1 MKLGLGLSGSAGGA
15 KPDVNILVI
24 GQSLGNL
31 MFNDPSFTNPT
42 AGIDA
47 LRSEL
52 KKYFGQ
58 INVINAA
65 RNGIAIMNENA
76 GAAGSYLAADE
87 TSKSMDYTA
96 LITNGVSG
104 AGLNNGD
111 IDFIIQIIGNTDAS
125 GMDDGTPSVNAMKSA
140 MSALKDNLLS
150 DFTHALYGIIPL
162 GADLNSNQF
171 TGFLNFGKAEYEFI
185 RDNTD
190 ALEMPSY
197 LAGPFKDDT
206 HLSEAG
212 AIDFWPRVARRIAG
226 MKNRIGQKN
235 TLGPRISGIDFDI
248 ANNLIFLSLEFDG
261 TTHWSVGNEPKHFVF
276 DINGALYNPA
286 FVVKDTDDPSRVRT
300 RPNGYTI
307 QSGDIVRVE
316 AMTSNFKGLS
326 IEDILKDGNNYPCRP
341 VTDIEGTV

>member
-1 MKLGLGLSGSAGGA
+1 MKLGLGLSGGAGGA
-15 KPDVNILVI
+15 KPSVNILVI

-31 MFNDPSFTNPT
+31 MFNDPSFTHPT

-52 KKYFGQ
+52 RKYFGR

-65 RNGIAIMNENA
+65 RNGIAIMNQNA

-87 TSKSMDYTA
+87 TSKSTDYTA
-96 LITNGVSG
+96 LITDGVSA
-104 AGLNNGD
+104 AGLNGED
-111 IDFIIQIIGNTDAS
+111 IDFIIQMIGNTDAS
-125 GMDDGTPSVNAMKSA
+125 GMDDGTPSVNAMKNA
-140 MSALKDNLLS
+140 MSALKNHLLS
-150 DFTHALYGIIPL
+150 DFAHALYGIIPL

-185 RDNTD
+185 RDNAD
-190 ALEMPSY
+190 VMEMPSY
-197 LAGPFKDDT
+197 LAGPYKDDT

-212 AIDFWPRVARRIAG
+212 AAAFWPRVGRRIASL
-226 MKNRIGQKN
+226 KNRIGQKN
-235 TLGPRISGIDFDI
+235 TLGPKFSGIEFDV

-276 DINGALYNPA
+276 NINGTLYNPA
-286 FVVKDTDDPSRVRT
+286 FVVKDTDIPSRVRT
-300 RPNGYTI
+300 RPNGYAI
-307 QSGDIVRVE
+307 QSGDIIRVE

-326 IEDILKDGNNYPCRP
+326 IEDLLKDANNFPACP